1 MSNKQYFF
9 PECDGVTYHITCT
22 RHPWR
27 RYLEL
32 TIDEQCFTLPWGE
45 REEIFRL
52 GDEQAILCVARSGRV
67 RIRLRDG
74 EIPETAPS

>member
-1 MSNKQYFF
+1 MSRKQIFS
-9 PECDGVTYHITCT
+9 PECDGVTYHITCV

-32 TIDEQCFTLPWGE
+32 SIDEQSFKLPWGE
-45 REEIFRL
+45 REEPFRL
-52 GDEQAILCVARSGRV
+52 GEEQAILCVSRSGSV

-74 EIPETAPS
+74 EVPEVPSK

>member
-1 MSNKQYFF
+1 MSKKQIFT
-9 PECDGVTYHITCT
+9 PECDGVSYRVVCI

-32 TIDEQCFTLPWGE
+32 SINDQSFTLPWGE

-52 GDEQAILCVARSGRV
+52 GEEQAVLCVERSGKV

-74 EIPETAPS
+74 EIPEAQV